1 MTCADM
7 GNLDSV
13 LLKKSKLTKPRKE
26 NSVETAVLLGKV
38 VVAAGILVHMSKLV
52 IARLN
57 ELDTTFSHRT

>member
-1 MTCADM
+1 M

-52 IARLN
+52 IKRLN
-57 ELDTTFSHRT
+57 ELGTTFSNRT

>member
-13 LLKKSKLTKPRKE
+13 LLKKSKQTKSRKE
-26 NSVETAVLLGKV
+26 HSVETAVLIGKV
-38 VVAAGILVHMSKLV
+38 VVAASILVHMSKLV
-52 IARLN
+52 IARLD